1 MQVIIIFLITILFI
15 LDILIIS
22 CSVFS
27 NAICIFV
34 TKFISGNRI
43 YSSEGMHAL
52 LCMLLVLMRPWRILC
67 YKCIA
72 AFWKRSFLKLSCFRP
87 ISELYEFPHCFGKI
101 KLMCPLYWFGKSYI
115 FFPCS
120 RDGDAH
126 IGPYKQFSL
135 GTDCNSI
142 HQLMFLHTGLCF
154 FSLLTW
160 IQRLYSP
167 NWP

>member
-115 FFPCS
+115 FFSMFQGWGCAYRS
-120 RDGDAH
+120 LQT
-126 IGPYKQFSL
+126 IFSWYKLQQYS
-135 GTDCNSI
+135 SI
-142 HQLMFLHTGLCF
+142 DVPSHRFVPFFLVDF
-154 FSLLTW
+154 
-160 IQRLYSP
+160 
-167 NWP
+167 NN

>member
-87 ISELYEFPHCFGKI
+87 ITELYEFPHCFGKI

-115 FFPCS
+115 FFHVPGMGMRISVPTNNFLLVQIATVFINWCSFTQVCAFFPCW
-120 RDGDAH
+120 
-126 IGPYKQFSL
+126 L
-135 GTDCNSI
+135 E
-142 HQLMFLHTGLCF
+142 
-154 FSLLTW
+154 
-160 IQRLYSP
+160 
-167 NWP
+167 